1 MATKG
6 KQRKPRNF
14 ATTLR
19 RLMAMAWRNP
29 LLVVMLIVMIA
40 LETAFLTLAPLVI
53 RTIANHIAGVADGK
67 SIDFSFVTTQC
78 LILVAMYVIGHCASW
93 QDNRLAVLI
102 SQKIVKRLR
111 DDAQRKINRMPLKY
125 IDGHPIG
132 DLLSRVTN
140 DVSTLSSMLDTTVI
154 KLISQVLTIVG
165 TLIAMLCLDVR
176 LSVIFLIM
184 VPLSYL
190 IMQSISRIAQPMYK
204 RRQRLVGELNSIMDD
219 AYTNHD
225 VMQAFCCEDRIR
237 KDFDELND
245 KVTRMYV
252 RSRFVTGFLLPAS
265 KLLNNLAYIALCVLG
280 GILLV
285 KGDLDIGS
293 FQAFLIYA
301 GLIDTPIQT
310 LAGSFN
316 SLALGVA
323 SAERI
328 FEFLDAPELPDEGE
342 PKHTL
347 GSARGEVEFSHVQ
360 FGYVPGKQLMHDVS
374 FKAMPGQTMAVVGPS
389 GAGKT
394 TLVNLLMRFYDI
406 QGGAIRIDGVD
417 ARDLSKR
424 NLREQF
430 GMVLQ
435 DTWLFE
441 GTIAENIGY
450 GKPGATR
457 EEIVAAAKAVN
468 CDSFIDK
475 LPDGYDTVIRDGNSA
490 LSAGERQLLTIARI
504 VLADPNI
511 LILDEAT
518 SQVDTKTELLITQ
531 AMEHIMRGRTS
542 FIIAHRLLTIRNADC
557 ILYMENGDILEVG
570 SHEQL
575 MALNGKYAALYRSA
589 SD

>member
-225 VMQAFCCEDRIR
+225 VMQAFCCEGRIR
-237 KDFDELND
+237 EDFDELND

-406 QGGAIRIDGVD
+406 QGGSIRIDGVD
-417 ARDLSKR
+417 TRDLSKR

-450 GKPGATR
+450 GKTGATR